1 MSFAHF
7 GLLAAGLAAVSIP
20 IIIHL
25 LFRQRRKPI
34 EWAAMRFLL
43 EAFRKQRR
51 KLQIQQ
57 ILLLLVRCLVV
68 ACVALALGR
77 PLLRAAGLLG
87 AGGGRDVYLVVD
99 NSLASSVR
107 DGNGPGSSLAA
118 HKKAADQILASLGS
132 GDRAGLVSLG
142 APAKSLVVPASS
154 DLAAIRQLVD
164 NLEPTDAEAD
174 FAGAFDALSTRLHD
188 DREPGMVGRNVAV
201 VLLSDFLK
209 GSADLSRPLA
219 RSLGD
224 LQNVTVFAAR
234 PTQVSVGNVQ
244 VVGIDPLRSVVL
256 TGTGERSED
265 LSVWVR
271 LRRTGAAVGE
281 SEVSTVR
288 VSVSSMRGERSPTT
302 TQGVVHWTPG
312 QADASIPLQVR
323 TDRVASE
330 ATTGVSGS
338 ASSAALI
345 VAEIDR
351 DSLDADNT
359 MSRPVRVT
367 DALDV
372 GVIAQRR
379 FGAGPGVDRLAAAD
393 WLRMALRPSDA
404 TPIEIVDI
412 EPSGIDAPVLAA
424 LDAVFLATP
433 ELVPTEAWPKLRRF
447 VDDGGV
453 LIVSPAEGATVQLWS
468 DAFTKAFKLDW
479 QIAREPKTFPDDGE
493 ALGKDVPPDS
503 LLSFLQV
510 RDELVP
516 LLEPVRVERSL
527 PVTGVRE
534 SDVMLRLADGSPW
547 LVTATPGEEAANGNG
562 AAENSTNH
570 RSTSRGMV
578 VYLGSAPVLSWTDLP
593 ARPLMVPLIA
603 ELVRQGVGRA
613 GTSTVAVA
621 GVPAFVGPAA
631 TQVVSIDD
639 PSRSY
644 RVKSGLVA
652 EPIRRSGVFRSTDET
667 GRQIGVVAVN
677 ADVAA
682 GRTEAQDPTAVSAWL
697 SDALGES
704 EDGSAAGSIAWLDEK
719 APGTALSP
727 DRAGS
732 PISLPLL
739 IAALVLAIIEIFL
752 ARWFSH
758 AFREEAGEEVPS
770 ATPGATA
777 S

>member
-1 MSFAHF
+1 MSFAHL

-57 ILLLLVRCLVV
+57 IILLLVRCLVV
-68 ACVALALGR
+68 ACVAFALGR
-77 PLLRAAGLLG
+77 PLLQAAGLLG
-87 AGGGRDVYLVVD
+87 SGGGRDVYLVVD
-99 NSLASSVR
+99 NSLAASVR
-107 DGNGPGSSLAA
+107 GADGAGTSLEA
-118 HKKAADQILASLGS
+118 HKKAAAEIIASLGS
-132 GDRAGLVSLG
+132 SDRAGLVALG
-142 APAKSLVVPASS
+142 APAKALVVPASS
-154 DLAAIRQLVD
+154 DLAAIRQLVES
-164 NLEPTDAEAD
+164 LEPSDAEAD
-174 FAGAFDALSTRLHD
+174 IAGAFEDLSTRLRD
-188 DREPGMVGRNVAV
+188 DQEPEMAGRDVAV
-201 VLLSDFLK
+201 VLLSDFFK
-209 GSADLSRPLA
+209 GSADLARPLA

-224 LQNVTVFAAR
+224 LANVTVLAAR
-234 PTQVSVGNVQ
+234 PNETSVGNVQ

-256 TGTGERSED
+256 TGAGERSED

-281 SEVSTVR
+281 AAVTTVR
-288 VSVSSMRGERSPTT
+288 VSVSSMRAERSATT

-312 QADASIPLQVR
+312 QGEASLPLQVR
-323 TDRVASE
+323 TDRVTSE

-351 DSLDADNT
+351 DALDADNT

-379 FGAGPGVDRLAAAD
+379 FGAGPGVERLSSAD
-393 WLRMALRPSDA
+393 WIRMALRPSDA

-412 EPSGIDAPVLAA
+412 EPSGVDTPVLAA

-433 ELVPTEAWPKLRRF
+433 ELVPAEAWPKLRRF
-447 VDDGGV
+447 VDAGGV
-453 LIVSPAEGATVQLWS
+453 LIVSPAEGTSVQLWS
-468 DAFTKAFKLDW
+468 DAFTKAFALDW
-479 QIAREPKTFPDDGE
+479 QIARETKTYADGAALSKE
-493 ALGKDVPPDS
+493 APPDS
-503 LLSFLQV
+503 LLTFLEV
-510 RDELVP
+510 RDELTR

-527 PVTGVRE
+527 PVTGVSE
-534 SDVMLRLADGSPW
+534 ADVMLRLADGSPW
-547 LVTATPGEEAANGNG
+547 ILTATPGEDASGENVAEATARRP
-562 AAENSTNH
+562 AL
-570 RSTSRGMV
+570 SRGMV
-578 VYLGSAPVLSWTDLP
+578 VFLGSAPVLSWTDLP

-613 GTSTVAVA
+613 GTSSMGVA
-621 GVPAFVGPAA
+621 GVPAFVGPSAA
-631 TQVVSIDD
+631 QVVSIDD
-639 PSRSY
+639 PSRAY
-644 RVKSGLVA
+644 RVQSGLVA
-652 EPIRRSGVFRSTDET
+652 EPIRRSGVFKAIDDT
-667 GRQIGVVAVN
+667 GRQIGILAIN
-677 ADVAA
+677 PDTDA
-682 GRTEAQDPTAVSAWL
+682 GRTNAQDPGAISTWL
-697 SDALGES
+697 ADAIAEKA
-704 EDGSAAGSIAWLDEK
+704 DGTPAGTIAWLDEK
-719 APGTALSP
+719 TPGAALAGE
-727 DRAGS
+727 RGGS

-739 IAALVLAIIEIFL
+739 IAALALAIIELFL

-758 AFREEAGEEVPS
+758 AFREDTGEAAPT
-770 ATPGATA
+770 APGAAA